1 MYRSIVINIMA
12 KSTSTKTEAKSK
24 GEGKVKE
31 PKLRIDKAQI
41 IFANLEDSGFGTSL
55 TIKVTP
61 EIEDKVTKFWEVN
74 QIGNEKTVIGE
85 PNFKMYEQTKQLSL
99 KVNDATKFAGVN
111 GLNTDNLGFGAT
123 VNFILNAFEYNNKFT
138 KGQTYVGASLS
149 AVVILSGRKTGADA
163 DLNELMGDL
172 PEQVEQAE
180 QKYISGKELL
190 AGDEPVNDL
199 PF

>member
-1 MYRSIVINIMA
+1 MA
-12 KSTSTKTEAKSK
+12 TSTKTEAKSK

-31 PKLRIDKAQI
+31 PKLRIDGAQI

-61 EIEDKVTKFWEVN
+61 EIEEKVTKFWAVN

-180 QKYISGKELL
+180 QKYVSGKELL
-190 AGDEPVNDL
+190 DGEEPVNDL